1 MDNDIRVKLM
11 GVRGTMPVH
20 GANCRV
26 FGGATSCV
34 FVKAAGEVV
43 ILDAG
48 TGLSGNAYQEFFGS
62 AKRFSLLLTHSHVDH
77 IMGFPAFP
85 PLFDPACAG
94 EVRLKTREGMD
105 ARAQIE
111 ALMSPPLWPVKTGAF
126 KARVEFRDV
135 EAGFTIGQI
144 QVDTMES
151 NHPGGST
158 IYKLSAFGK
167 SLVYATDY
175 EPEGD
180 APEDF
185 IRFAGGCSLLLLD
198 AQYTGEDYLRTRGFG
213 HSTIGRSAAIAR
225 CCGAEQTIFVHHD
238 PGRTDAQLLELES
251 SLNVPGLRFGREGEE
266 VIL

>member
-1 MDNDIRVKLM
+1 MDNEIRVKLM

-20 GANCRV
+20 RKNCQV

-34 FVKAAGEVV
+34 FVKAAGEAV

-48 TGLSGNAYQEFFGS
+48 TGLSGNAYREFFGG

-85 PLFDPACAG
+85 QLFDPACEG
-94 EVRLKTREGMD
+94 EVFLKTREGLD
-105 ARAQIE
+105 ARAQVE

-126 KARVEFRDV
+126 RARVEFRDV
-135 EAGFTIGQI
+135 EAGFNIGQI
-144 QVDTMES
+144 RVDTMES

-175 EPEGD
+175 EPLSD

-185 IRFAGGCSLLLLD
+185 LSFAGGCTLLLLD
-198 AQYTGEDYLRTRGFG
+198 AQYTGEDYLRTKGFG
-213 HSTIGRSAAIAR
+213 HSTIDRSAAIALN
-225 CCGAEQTIFVHHD
+225 CGAKQTVFVHHD
-238 PGRTDAQLLELES
+238 PSRTDAQLLELES
-251 SLNVPGLRFGREGEE
+251 GLSIPGLRFGREGEE